1 MLKIGSIELFLDC
14 AAKDTAI
21 PCLDSGLFVGVTTN
35 PTLLK
40 RAGVTINAIGELFQW
55 AGADNRKV
63 FFQVWGKNY
72 DEMRTSAAL
81 ILKLVPDSGLKIPCT
96 VEGARLAKEIKSA
109 GVDTLLTA
117 VYSAKQMFAAAAA
130 DATYIAPYFN
140 RAFQAGRPV
149 LQEIKKMCQI
159 VPQDGTGPE
168 ILAASIKSA
177 AHMVELAS
185 VGVRAFTIS
194 PDVFADIFWDELTTK
209 AISEFELD
217 MTAVLAEEC

>member
-1 MLKIGSIELFLDC
+1 MLKVRPVELFLDC
-14 AAKDTAI
+14 AAKDIAI
-21 PCLDSGLFVGVTTN
+21 PCLDSGLFAGVTTN

-40 RAGVTINAIGELFQW
+40 RAGININAIGEVFRW

-63 FFQVWGKNY
+63 FFQVWGSDY
-72 DEMRTSAAL
+72 DEMRASAAL

-96 VEGARLAKEIKSA
+96 IEGARLAKEIKSA

-117 VYSAKQMFAAAAA
+117 VYSAKQIFAATAA
-130 DATYIAPYFN
+130 DATYVAPYFN

-177 AHMVELAS
+177 AHMVELAR

-194 PDVFADIFWDELTTK
+194 PDVFADIFLDELTAK
-209 AISEFELD
+209 AVSEFELD
-217 MTAVLAEEC
+217 MASVLAKEY